1 MMTLRR
7 RAGFKS
13 DQHLAAAFL
22 QPLFS
27 SFSPSPPFF
36 AFFQP
41 QHPLLLLP
49 LSSSAADGEQLG
61 DTWDTSGED
70 NQEQVRQWRLSWG
83 CAVSAGTG
91 EHRRCRYMWGVGSC
105 VVALAVGQQCA
116 QGGEGCPG
124 ESCFTW
130 GCWQRALGVAPL
142 WGEAV
147 EKTLWG
153 ATDWVFVRY
162 SWMWPQS
169 IILNP
174 GKIILILDLKHIECS
189 ICS

>member
-13 DQHLAAAFL
+13 DQHLAAATRPSCSPYFL
-22 QPLFS
+22 
-27 SFSPSPPFF
+27 PSPPLHLSLLFSNLSI
-36 AFFQP
+36 P
-41 QHPLLLLP
+41 CYCCPCHPLLLTE
-49 LSSSAADGEQLG
+49 SSLV
-61 DTWDTSGED
+61 TGED

-83 CAVSAGTG
+83 CAASAGTR
-91 EHRRCRYMWGVGSC
+91 EHRRGRYMWGVRSC

-130 GCWQRALGVAPL
+130 GCWQRALGDAPL
-142 WGEAV
+142 WGEAA

-174 GKIILILDLKHIECS
+174 EKMFLILDLKNTECS